1 MWSNA
6 ISNMPIKSGSSES
19 SSHMALK
26 IQFFV
31 VCLYR
36 SPTHMSSITNPVQ
49 TWCFAAFWRDPNE
62 NTGDRHSH
70 AFATF
75 LELVKQNLRSSPLQ
89 RRKSGLLKGAMSL
102 LFLLACKC
110 RDSTIRWTAVSLLR
124 DLKLQEGAFHSDV
137 LAIFAHRVVELEE
150 SHAREI
156 TGIKESSLL
165 TYEDIPEPA
174 RFMDVTLD
182 IDESQP
188 DLGILIC
195 ARLSDDAEGG
205 LVVEKYCFAI
215 SEVRDRMRGLA
226 TRS

>member
-62 NTGDRHSH
+62 NTGDRHNH

-102 LFLLACKC
+102 LFLLTCKC
-110 RDSTIRWTAVSLLR
+110 RDFTIRWTAVSLLR

-137 LAIFAHRVVELEE
+137 LAVSAHGLWSWRKAMQE
-150 SHAREI
+150 R
-156 TGIKESSLL
+156 
-165 TYEDIPEPA
+165 
-174 RFMDVTLD
+174 
-182 IDESQP
+182 SQAP
-188 DLGILIC
+188 KNRPC
-195 ARLSDDAEGG
+195 
-205 LVVEKYCFAI
+205 
-215 SEVRDRMRGLA
+215 
-226 TRS
+226 

>member
-1 MWSNA
+1 
-6 ISNMPIKSGSSES
+6 
-19 SSHMALK
+19 
-26 IQFFV
+26 
-31 VCLYR
+31 
-36 SPTHMSSITNPVQ
+36 
-49 TWCFAAFWRDPNE
+49 
-62 NTGDRHSH
+62 
-70 AFATF
+70 
-75 LELVKQNLRSSPLQ
+75 
-89 RRKSGLLKGAMSL
+89 MSL

-110 RDSTIRWTAVSLLR
+110 RDSSIRWAAVALLR

-137 LAIFAHRVVELEE
+137 LAIFAHWVVELEE
-150 SHAREI
+150 FHAREI

-195 ARLSDDAEGG
+195 ARLSDGAEGG

>member
-1 MWSNA
+1 
-6 ISNMPIKSGSSES
+6 
-19 SSHMALK
+19 
-26 IQFFV
+26 
-31 VCLYR
+31 
-36 SPTHMSSITNPVQ
+36 
-49 TWCFAAFWRDPNE
+49 
-62 NTGDRHSH
+62 
-70 AFATF
+70 
-75 LELVKQNLRSSPLQ
+75 
-89 RRKSGLLKGAMSL
+89 
-102 LFLLACKC
+102 
-110 RDSTIRWTAVSLLR
+110 LLR

-195 ARLSDDAEGG
+195 ARLSDDADGG
-205 LVVEKYCFAI
+205 LVVEKYRFAI
-215 SEVRDRMRGLA
+215 SEIRDRMRGLA
-226 TRS
+226 MQS